1 MTLRGSDSPC
11 KGRLEVRRDSKGP
24 WGLVCHYG
32 WNPRNAEVVCKSLM
46 CGKVL
51 TSSVEMTLYKDSHL
65 PKIYLMDQVSCKS
78 NETSLWNCQFY
89 ARNDLQCVEHRFV
102 AVECSGR

>member
-11 KGRLEVRRDSKGP
+11 KGQLVVRQGSTDQ

-32 WNPRNAEVVCKSLM
+32 WNLKNAEVVCKSLM
-46 CGKVL
+46 CGNVL
-51 TSSVEMTLYKDSHL
+51 TSDTEKTLYRDPSLDPL
-65 PKIYLMDQVSCKS
+65 PKLYLMDQVSCTS
-78 NETSLWNCQFY
+78 NETSLWNCPFSD
-89 ARNDLQCVEHRFV
+89 AKECIEGV